1 MRPAPAGF
9 HSRSEAVTCDLANG
23 PSANG
28 DANSGCEGSLCR
40 WRAGNSRAANRRNI
54 VRSRPSKADHSSD
67 SMVAGELGRNARLA
81 GSVHGEANLPSSF
94 SSVEMAR
101 IQNPPGSAPL
111 PYPYLCLDQLLD
123 RPCAREV
130 TGSDPAY
137 EVCAPIE
144 VLYRSDARREP
155 MLHSARPS
163 GSAPHPEAGGRRAMI
178 RDNIM
183 GERKTNIIDPD
194 EGNGWVNPLSWRLE
208 PGQCVMAM
216 LRQQ

>member
-81 GSVHGEANLPSSF
+81 GLVHGEANLPSSF
-94 SSVEMAR
+94 SSVETAR

-111 PYPYLCLDQLLD
+111 PYPFLCLDQLLD
-123 RPCAREV
+123 RPRAREV

-137 EVCAPIE
+137 
-144 VLYRSDARREP
+144 REP
-155 MLHSARPS
+155 TLHSARSS
-163 GSAPHPEAGGRRAMI
+163 GSAPHPEA
-178 RDNIM
+178 RDAA
-183 GERKTNIIDPD
+183 P
-194 EGNGWVNPLSWRLE
+194 
-208 PGQCVMAM
+208 
-216 LRQQ
+216 